1 MKLLIAGASGFI
13 GRQFIDAIK
22 NEHQVTAL
30 GRNLSRLQ
38 RLFPTAVAFAEW
50 STLENLPAGQFD
62 AVMNLSGHNI
72 GASRWSEA
80 VKRQIIQ
87 SRVDTTHALIH
98 WIKQQQASPHFYC
111 ANAVG
116 IYGAQANGDPQ
127 AFDEDTVIDEQHPKD
142 YMQEIGVRWQQALDE
157 AYDINL
163 PVTITRFGVVL
174 KRNEGM
180 LKKLHPSFNLGL
192 GSILGDGKQI
202 LSWVHYLDVVE
213 ALRFLLAHPALHGA
227 VNITSPNPV
236 SQAEFARALAK
247 AMQRPLFLKTP
258 AMAIKLLLGEM
269 GEMLVLKGQRVI
281 PTRLLKAG
289 YCFRFE
295 DITRALD
302 EEYGA

>member
-1 MKLLIAGASGFI
+1 MKVLIAGASGFI
-13 GRQFIDAIK
+13 GRQLIDAIK

-30 GRNLSRLQ
+30 GRDINRLKQ
-38 RLFPTAVAFAEW
+38 LFPTAVSFADW
-50 STLENLPAGQFD
+50 STLDSLPAAQFD
-62 AVMNLSGHNI
+62 VVMNLSGHNI

-80 VKRQIIQ
+80 VKQQIIH
-87 SRVDTTHALIH
+87 SRVDTTHALIR
-98 WIKQQQASPHFYC
+98 WIKQQQALPHFYC

-116 IYGAQANGDPQ
+116 IYGAQDNGDPQ
-127 AFDEDTVIDEQHPKD
+127 AFDEDSVIDEQHPKD
-142 YMQEIGVRWQQALDE
+142 YLQEVGVRWQQALDE

-202 LSWVHYLDVVE
+202 LSWVHYLDVVG
-213 ALRFLLAHPALHGA
+213 ALRFLLSHPALHGA

-247 AMQRPLFLKTP
+247 AMNRPLVLKTP

-295 DITRALD
+295 DIRRALG